1 MSINL
6 IKSYIY
12 IYIILKAQA
21 LAYPLVQAA
30 MPQPTVFTPA
40 TTSTNKPAKSSAKTE
55 KKKSTFDGFSRSAII
70 AQLKQQWK
78 DEEEVAN
85 ANLDDNQESKAS
97 FEASVANNP
106 YYPYNQEL
114 FGHDINSTPD
124 LGED

>member
-1 MSINL
+1 
-6 IKSYIY
+6 
-12 IYIILKAQA
+12 
-21 LAYPLVQAA
+21 
-30 MPQPTVFTPA
+30 MPQPTVFTLA

-78 DEEEVAN
+78 DEEEAAN
-85 ANLDDNQESKAS
+85 ADFDDDQESKAS
-97 FEASVANNP
+97 SEASVANNP